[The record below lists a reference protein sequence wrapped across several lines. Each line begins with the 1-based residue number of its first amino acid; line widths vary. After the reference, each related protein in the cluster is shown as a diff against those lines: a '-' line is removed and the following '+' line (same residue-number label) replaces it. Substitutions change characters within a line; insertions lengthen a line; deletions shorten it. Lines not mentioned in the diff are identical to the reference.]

1 MTPEA
6 FGAMIKK
13 LKSAYRKE
21 NISQDTINVYYEL
34 LEDMPDELGLKAA
47 LQCMTKGNFF
57 PSIAELRSAAAD
69 IGTATIATAEEAW
82 EEVNHAIRYTG
93 SYKSPKFSQPLIG
106 KVVEMMGWR
115 NLCFSENP
123 SIDRAQFIKYYNT
136 YRERKVKDL
145 VTPKQVRELGEKL
158 AKALP
163 AV

>member
-1 MTPEA
+1 MTDEA
-6 FGAMIKK
+6 FAAMMDK
-13 LKSAYRKE
+13 LQAAYSKDLPLKTWE
-21 NISQDTINVYYEL
+21 AYGEMMTDI
-34 LEDMPDELGLKAA
+34 PDELGLRAA
-47 LQCMTKGNFF
+47 MKCMSEVKFF

-82 EEVNHAIRYTG
+82 DEVNHKIRYTG